1 MSVKTFINYS
11 NTPIKMFL
19 NVIYTQQSAIVSTKE
34 NPSKILDYV
43 RSMSNI
49 PSEESNQIILPPI
62 NIILPS
68 PRSLI

>member
-1 MSVKTFINYS
+1 
-11 NTPIKMFL
+11 MFL
-19 NVIYTQQSAIVSTKE
+19 NVIYTQQSPKVSTKE

-49 PSEESNQIILPPI
+49 PSEESNPIILPPI